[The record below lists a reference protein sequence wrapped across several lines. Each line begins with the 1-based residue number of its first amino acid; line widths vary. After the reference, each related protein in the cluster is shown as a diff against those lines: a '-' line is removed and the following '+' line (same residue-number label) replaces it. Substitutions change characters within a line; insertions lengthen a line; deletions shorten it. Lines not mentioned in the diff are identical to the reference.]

1 VKRLFSLRLFS
12 LAIMAYMLVAFL
24 WWAYL
29 LAQKNQLLLDTQLE
43 LLRVQHESAGSNEM
57 VALEKTEAY
66 QAVVA
71 ENKRQHKMILGEGAV
86 FSCTL
91 LLGLWLIHR
100 SYRREMSAARLQS
113 NFLLSITHEL
123 KSPIASI
130 RLVLET
136 LLKRELNQE
145 QFQKLS
151 SNALKETNRLNE
163 LVNDLLFSAKLEKA
177 YKPDFEILDLHLLF
191 DRILQDVKSIH
202 PDVEFSFNVEKDL
215 PELLGDR
222 QALTSVFSNLIENGI
237 KYNFS
242 NEKKIGLKASSIADK
257 IEIDL
262 SDNGSGIPVEEQ
274 KKIFKKFYRV
284 GNEDTRKAKG
294 TGLGLYIV
302 KEIVKAHKGRVQ
314 VLSNQ
319 PKGTIFKIILPLNH

>member
-1 VKRLFSLRLFS
+1 MKRLFSLRLFS
-12 LAIMAYMLVAFL
+12 LAIMVYMLVAFL

-29 LAQKNQLLLDTQLE
+29 LAQKNQLLLNTQIE
-43 LLRVQHESAGSNEM
+43 LLRVQYDSAGTNEM
-57 VALEKTEAY
+57 VALENTDAY
-66 QAVVA
+66 KAVVA
-71 ENKRQHKMILGEGAV
+71 ENRRQHKMILGEGAV

-100 SYRREMSAARLQS
+100 SYRREMSAARQQS

-136 LLKRELNQE
+136 LLKRELNPE
-145 QFQKLS
+145 QSKRLS
-151 SNALKETNRLNE
+151 TNALKETNRLNE

-177 YKPDFEILDLHLLF
+177 YKPDIERLDLSLLF
-191 DRILQDVKSIH
+191 NRILQDVKSIH
-202 PDVEFSFNVEKDL
+202 PEVEFSFSIEDNL
-215 PELLGDR
+215 PEINGDR

-242 NEKKIGLKASSIADK
+242 NEKKIGLKVQSLDK
-257 IEIDL
+257 RIEIDL
-262 SDNGSGIPVEEQ
+262 ADNGSGIPLEEQ

-302 KEIVKAHKGRVQ
+302 KEIVKAHKGQIQ
-314 VLSNQ
+314 VGRNH
-319 PKGTIFKIILPLNH
+319 PKGSIFKIILPLNH